1 MERPKVGSV
10 ELNLLHALQWEQHD
24 FKVSNTKKLWDI
36 DEAEAAIVVKYME
49 NRIADIKSRIK

>member
-1 MERPKVGSV
+1 MKRPIVGSV

-24 FKVSNTKKLWDI
+24 FKVSNAKELWDL

-49 NRIADIKSRIK
+49 NRIADIKSRL

>member
-24 FKVSNTKKLWDI
+24 FKVSNTKVLWDI